1 VGRTLLDRFGVS
13 RRLVFISAAFTLPLL
28 VTVSLV
34 VTTINA
40 GIHSS
45 RMELDG
51 NAFLRPLEDLF
62 DTLTAHRQATLTSA
76 SDTRRA
82 LSNDTTRRV
91 DEAFERLGDVRDGLG
106 EALRF
111 TPEGLKQRK
120 REHVVL
126 ETVCNEWANLKSS
139 SAGDVTTRDARYA
152 HLIRDVR
159 TMIAHVGET
168 SNLILDPDLD
178 SYYMMDAT
186 LVALP
191 QMQERISSIVAFAQE
206 LAARGRVT
214 DDERVRLTVMAA
226 FLKESDLDR
235 VQADTD
241 LALSGGAN
249 GQDISESL
257 QKNLRPAVTSYAH
270 ATSALIAAMEAS
282 ARGGADFAAIV
293 TAGATARQISFAVWR
308 VAVDDLDGLLRAR
321 LGRQQA
327 ARLWAVSLSLLAW
340 LAAQLCVF
348 MISRSINRPL
358 TIASSDLG
366 MHASEIS
373 SAAQQVAASAQSLS
387 EGSTQQAAALE
398 QTSASMEEM
407 ASMTQSNAD
416 HSQQAAKLMSDVDK
430 RVNESNQ
437 ALADMVTSMASIKDT
452 SQQVARII
460 KTIDEIAFQTN
471 LLALN
476 AAVEAA
482 RAGAAGMG
490 FAVVA
495 DEVRNLAQRSA
506 QAARDTASLIEAS
519 IESAKRGTTKVDLV
533 AGAITGITESV
544 SKAKNLVDQV
554 SVASREQAVGI
565 AQVSQAVVQME
576 RLTQRT
582 AATAEECAAASEEL
596 TAQATAST
604 FSAVSLSEL
613 VTGTRRNGDPHARD
627 SASPAAQDLTKLR
640 RAS

>member
-1 VGRTLLDRFGVS
+1 VGRTLLDKFGVS

-40 GIHSS
+40 DIHGS
-45 RMELDG
+45 RLELDG

-62 DTLTAHRQATLTSA
+62 DALTAHRQATLASA
-76 SDTRRA
+76 SDTRRTIPSDA
-82 LSNDTTRRV
+82 ARRV
-91 DEAFERLGDVRDGLG
+91 DEAFDRFGDVRDGLG

-111 TPEGLKQRK
+111 TPEGLKQRQ
-120 REHVVL
+120 REHVAL
-126 ETVCNEWANLKSS
+126 ETVRKEWANLKSS
-139 SAGDVTTRDARYA
+139 SAGDAATLDARYA
-152 HLIRDVR
+152 HIIGDVR

-178 SYYMMDAT
+178 SYYTMDAT

-191 QMQERISSIVAFAQE
+191 QTQERISSIVAFAQQ
-206 LAARGRVT
+206 LAARGRAT

-235 VQADTD
+235 VQADAD
-241 LALSGGAN
+241 LALNGDAN
-249 GQDISESL
+249 GRNASESL
-257 QKNLRPAVTSYAH
+257 QKNLHPAVTSYAH
-270 ATSALIAAMEAS
+270 ATGALIAAMEAS
-282 ARGGADFAAIV
+282 ARGGTDFAAIV
-293 TAGATARQISFAVWR
+293 TAGVRARQISFAVWR
-308 VAVDDLDGLLRAR
+308 VVGDALDGLLRAR
-321 LGRQQA
+321 LDRQQT

-340 LAAQLCVF
+340 LAAQLFVF
-348 MISRSINRPL
+348 LISRSINRPL
-358 TIASSDLG
+358 TMASSDLG
-366 MHASEIS
+366 RHASEIS

-416 HSQQAAKLMSDVDK
+416 HSQQAAKLMVDVDR
-430 RVNESNQ
+430 RVSESNQ
-437 ALADMVTSMASIKDT
+437 ALADMIASMASIQQT

-519 IESAKRGTTKVDLV
+519 IESARRGTTKVDLV
-533 AGAITGITESV
+533 AGAISGITESV

-596 TAQATAST
+596 TAQATASA

-613 VTGTRRNGDPHARD
+613 VTGSRREGDPPSPLATPSSKPAYAR
-627 SASPAAQDLTKLR
+627 LK

>member
-1 VGRTLLDRFGVS
+1 VGRTLLARFGVS

-45 RMELDG
+45 CLELDG

-62 DTLTAHRQATLTSA
+62 DALTAHRQAALTSA
-76 SDTRRA
+76 SDTRRTP
-82 LSNDTTRRV
+82 SNDTARRV
-91 DEAFERLGDVRDGLG
+91 DEAFDRLRDVRDGLG
-106 EALRF
+106 DALRF
-111 TPEGLKQRK
+111 TPAGLKQRK
-120 REHVVL
+120 REHVAL
-126 ETVCNEWANLKSS
+126 ETVRSEWANLKSS
-139 SAGDVTTRDARYA
+139 STGDVATLDARYA

-178 SYYMMDAT
+178 SYYTMDAT

-191 QMQERISSIVAFAQE
+191 QTQERISSIGGFAQE
-206 LAARGRVT
+206 LAARGRAT
-214 DDERVRLTVMAA
+214 GDERVRLTVMAA

-235 VQADTD
+235 VQADAD
-241 LALSGGAN
+241 LALNGDAN
-249 GQDISESL
+249 DRNASESL
-257 QKNLRPAVTSYAH
+257 HKNLRPAVTSYAH
-270 ATSALIAAMEAS
+270 ATKALIAAMEAS
-282 ARGGADFAAIV
+282 ARGGDDFAAIV

-308 VAVDDLDGLLRAR
+308 VVGDALDGLLRAR
-321 LGRQQA
+321 LDRQYA
-327 ARLWAVSLSLLAW
+327 ARRWAVSLSLLAW

-358 TIASSDLG
+358 TMASSDLG

-416 HSQQAAKLMSDVDK
+416 HSQQAATLMVDVDK
-430 RVNESNQ
+430 RVIESNQ
-437 ALADMVTSMASIKDT
+437 ALADMVTSMASIQQT

-506 QAARDTASLIEAS
+506 QAAHETASLIEAS
-519 IESAKRGTTKVDLV
+519 IASAKRGTTKVDLV
-533 AGAITGITESV
+533 AGAISGITESV
-544 SKAKNLVDQV
+544 SKAKTLVDQV

-576 RLTQRT
+576 RLTQKT

-613 VTGTRRNGDPHARD
+613 VTGTRRNSEPHAYDEARP
-627 SASPAAQDLTKLR
+627 STQDFRTLK

>member
-1 VGRTLLDRFGVS
+1 
-13 RRLVFISAAFTLPLL
+13 
-28 VTVSLV
+28 
-34 VTTINA
+34 
-40 GIHSS
+40 
-45 RMELDG
+45 
-51 NAFLRPLEDLF
+51 
-62 DTLTAHRQATLTSA
+62 LTSA
-76 SDTRRA
+76 SDTRRTP
-82 LSNDTTRRV
+82 SNDTARRV
-91 DEAFERLGDVRDGLG
+91 DEAFDRLRDVRDGLG
-106 EALRF
+106 DALRF
-111 TPEGLKQRK
+111 TPAGLKQRK
-120 REHVVL
+120 REHVAL
-126 ETVCNEWANLKSS
+126 ETVRSEWANLKSS
-139 SAGDVTTRDARYA
+139 STGDVATLDARYA

-178 SYYMMDAT
+178 SYYTMDAT

-191 QMQERISSIVAFAQE
+191 QTQERISSIGGFAQE
-206 LAARGRVT
+206 LAARGRAT
-214 DDERVRLTVMAA
+214 GDERVRLTVMAA

-235 VQADTD
+235 VQADAD
-241 LALSGGAN
+241 LALNGDAN
-249 GQDISESL
+249 DRNASESL
-257 QKNLRPAVTSYAH
+257 HKNLRPAVTSYAH
-270 ATSALIAAMEAS
+270 ATKALIAAMEAS
-282 ARGGADFAAIV
+282 ARGGDDFAAIV

-308 VAVDDLDGLLRAR
+308 VVGDALDGLLRAR
-321 LGRQQA
+321 LDRQYA
-327 ARLWAVSLSLLAW
+327 ARRWAVSLSLLAW

-358 TIASSDLG
+358 TMASSDLG

-416 HSQQAAKLMSDVDK
+416 HSQQAATLMVDVDK
-430 RVNESNQ
+430 RVIESNQ
-437 ALADMVTSMASIKDT
+437 ALADMVTSMASIQQT

-506 QAARDTASLIEAS
+506 QAAHETASLIEAS
-519 IESAKRGTTKVDLV
+519 IASAKRGTTKVDLV
-533 AGAITGITESV
+533 AGAISGITESV
-544 SKAKNLVDQV
+544 SKAKTLVDQV

-576 RLTQRT
+576 RLTQKT

-613 VTGTRRNGDPHARD
+613 VTGTRRNSEPHAYDEARP
-627 SASPAAQDLTKLR
+627 STQDFRTLK

>member
-1 VGRTLLDRFGVS
+1 M
-13 RRLVFISAAFTLPLL
+13 FISAAFTLPLL

-45 RMELDG
+45 CLELDG

-62 DTLTAHRQATLTSA
+62 DALTAHRQAALTSA
-76 SDTRRA
+76 SDTRRTP
-82 LSNDTTRRV
+82 SNDTARRV
-91 DEAFERLGDVRDGLG
+91 DEAFDRLRDVRDGLG
-106 EALRF
+106 DALRF
-111 TPEGLKQRK
+111 TPAGLKQRK
-120 REHVVL
+120 REHVAL
-126 ETVCNEWANLKSS
+126 ETVRSEWANLKSS
-139 SAGDVTTRDARYA
+139 STGDVATLDARYA

-178 SYYMMDAT
+178 SYYTMDAT

-191 QMQERISSIVAFAQE
+191 QTQERISSIGGFAQE
-206 LAARGRVT
+206 LAARGRAT
-214 DDERVRLTVMAA
+214 GDERVRLTVMAA

-235 VQADTD
+235 VQADAD
-241 LALSGGAN
+241 LALNGDAN
-249 GQDISESL
+249 DRNASESL
-257 QKNLRPAVTSYAH
+257 HKNLRPAVTSYAH
-270 ATSALIAAMEAS
+270 ATKALIAAMEAS
-282 ARGGADFAAIV
+282 ARGGDDFAAIV

-308 VAVDDLDGLLRAR
+308 VVGDALDGLLRAR
-321 LGRQQA
+321 LDRQYA
-327 ARLWAVSLSLLAW
+327 ARRWAVSLSLLAW

-358 TIASSDLG
+358 TMASSDLG

-416 HSQQAAKLMSDVDK
+416 HSQQAATLMVDVDK
-430 RVNESNQ
+430 RVIESNQ
-437 ALADMVTSMASIKDT
+437 ALADMVTSMASIQQT

-506 QAARDTASLIEAS
+506 QAAHETASLIEAS
-519 IESAKRGTTKVDLV
+519 IASAKRGTTKVDLV
-533 AGAITGITESV
+533 AGAISGITESV
-544 SKAKNLVDQV
+544 SKAKTLVDQV

-576 RLTQRT
+576 RLTQKT

-613 VTGTRRNGDPHARD
+613 VTGTRRNSEPHAYDDARQ
-627 SASPAAQDLTKLR
+627 STQDFRTLK

>member
-1 VGRTLLDRFGVS
+1 
-13 RRLVFISAAFTLPLL
+13 VFISAAFTLPLL

-45 RMELDG
+45 CLELDG

-62 DTLTAHRQATLTSA
+62 DALTAHRQAALTSA
-76 SDTRRA
+76 SDTRRTP
-82 LSNDTTRRV
+82 SNDTARRV
-91 DEAFERLGDVRDGLG
+91 DEAFDRLRDVRDGLG
-106 EALRF
+106 DALRF
-111 TPEGLKQRK
+111 TPAGLKQRK
-120 REHVVL
+120 REHVAL
-126 ETVCNEWANLKSS
+126 ETVRSEWANLKSS
-139 SAGDVTTRDARYA
+139 STGDVATLDARYA

-178 SYYMMDAT
+178 SYYTMDAT

-191 QMQERISSIVAFAQE
+191 QTQERISSIGGFAQE
-206 LAARGRVT
+206 LAARGRAT
-214 DDERVRLTVMAA
+214 GDERVRLTVMAA

-235 VQADTD
+235 VQADAD
-241 LALSGGAN
+241 LALNGDAN
-249 GQDISESL
+249 DRNASESL
-257 QKNLRPAVTSYAH
+257 HKNLRPAVTSYAH
-270 ATSALIAAMEAS
+270 ATKALIAAMEAS
-282 ARGGADFAAIV
+282 ARGGDDFAAIV

-308 VAVDDLDGLLRAR
+308 VVGDALDGLLRAR
-321 LGRQQA
+321 LDRQYA
-327 ARLWAVSLSLLAW
+327 ARRWAVSLSLLAW

-358 TIASSDLG
+358 TMASSDLG

-416 HSQQAAKLMSDVDK
+416 HSQQAATLMVDVDK
-430 RVNESNQ
+430 RVIESNQ
-437 ALADMVTSMASIKDT
+437 ALADMVTSMASIQQT

-506 QAARDTASLIEAS
+506 QAAHETASLIEAS
-519 IESAKRGTTKVDLV
+519 IASAKRGTTKVDLV
-533 AGAITGITESV
+533 AGAISGITESV
-544 SKAKNLVDQV
+544 SKAKTLVDQV

-576 RLTQRT
+576 RLTQKT

-613 VTGTRRNGDPHARD
+613 VTGTRRNSEPHAYDDARQ
-627 SASPAAQDLTKLR
+627 STQDFRTLK

>member
-1 VGRTLLDRFGVS
+1 MGRTLLARFGVS

-45 RMELDG
+45 CLELDG

-62 DTLTAHRQATLTSA
+62 DALTAHRQAALTSA
-76 SDTRRA
+76 SDTRRTP
-82 LSNDTTRRV
+82 SNDTARRV
-91 DEAFERLGDVRDGLG
+91 DEAFDRLRDVRDGLG
-106 EALRF
+106 DALRF
-111 TPEGLKQRK
+111 TPAGLKQRK
-120 REHVVL
+120 REHVAL
-126 ETVCNEWANLKSS
+126 ETVRSEWANLKSS
-139 SAGDVTTRDARYA
+139 STGDVATLDARYA

-178 SYYMMDAT
+178 SYYTMDAT

-191 QMQERISSIVAFAQE
+191 QTQERISSIGGFAQE
-206 LAARGRVT
+206 LAARGRAT
-214 DDERVRLTVMAA
+214 GDERVRLTVMAA

-235 VQADTD
+235 VQADAD
-241 LALSGGAN
+241 LALNGDAN
-249 GQDISESL
+249 DRNASESL
-257 QKNLRPAVTSYAH
+257 HKNLRPAVTSYAH
-270 ATSALIAAMEAS
+270 ATKALIAAMEAS
-282 ARGGADFAAIV
+282 ARGGDDFAAIV

-308 VAVDDLDGLLRAR
+308 VVGDALDGLLRAR
-321 LGRQQA
+321 LDRQYA
-327 ARLWAVSLSLLAW
+327 ARRWAVSLSLLAW

-358 TIASSDLG
+358 TMASSDLG

-416 HSQQAAKLMSDVDK
+416 HSQQAATLMVDVDK
-430 RVNESNQ
+430 RVIESNQ
-437 ALADMVTSMASIKDT
+437 ALADMVTSMASIQQT

-506 QAARDTASLIEAS
+506 QAAHETASLIEAS
-519 IESAKRGTTKVDLV
+519 IASAKRGTTKVDLV
-533 AGAITGITESV
+533 AGAISGITESV
-544 SKAKNLVDQV
+544 SKAKTLVDQV

-576 RLTQRT
+576 RLTQKT

-613 VTGTRRNGDPHARD
+613 VTGTRRNSEPHAYDEARP
-627 SASPAAQDLTKLR
+627 STQDFRTLK

>member
-1 VGRTLLDRFGVS
+1 
-13 RRLVFISAAFTLPLL
+13 VFISAAFTLPLL

-45 RMELDG
+45 CLELDG

-62 DTLTAHRQATLTSA
+62 DALTAHRQAALTSA
-76 SDTRRA
+76 SDTRRTP
-82 LSNDTTRRV
+82 SNDTARRV
-91 DEAFERLGDVRDGLG
+91 DEAFDRLRDVRDGLG
-106 EALRF
+106 DALRF
-111 TPEGLKQRK
+111 TPAGLKQRK
-120 REHVVL
+120 REHVAL
-126 ETVCNEWANLKSS
+126 ETVRSEWANLKSS
-139 SAGDVTTRDARYA
+139 STGDVATLDARYA

-178 SYYMMDAT
+178 SYYTMDAT

-191 QMQERISSIVAFAQE
+191 QTQERISSIGGFAQE
-206 LAARGRVT
+206 LAARGRAT
-214 DDERVRLTVMAA
+214 GDERVRLTVMAA

-235 VQADTD
+235 VQADAD
-241 LALSGGAN
+241 LALNGDAN
-249 GQDISESL
+249 DRNASESL
-257 QKNLRPAVTSYAH
+257 HKNLRPAVTSYAH
-270 ATSALIAAMEAS
+270 ATKALIAAMEAS
-282 ARGGADFAAIV
+282 ARGGDDFAAIV

-308 VAVDDLDGLLRAR
+308 VVGDALDGLLRAR
-321 LGRQQA
+321 LDRQYA
-327 ARLWAVSLSLLAW
+327 ARRWAVSLSLLAW

-358 TIASSDLG
+358 TMASSDLG

-416 HSQQAAKLMSDVDK
+416 HSQQAATLMVDVDK
-430 RVNESNQ
+430 RVIESNQ
-437 ALADMVTSMASIKDT
+437 ALADMVTSMASIQQT

-506 QAARDTASLIEAS
+506 QAAHETASLIEAS
-519 IESAKRGTTKVDLV
+519 IASAKRGTTKVDLV
-533 AGAITGITESV
+533 AGAISGITESV
-544 SKAKNLVDQV
+544 SKAKTLVDQV

-576 RLTQRT
+576 RLTQKT

-613 VTGTRRNGDPHARD
+613 VTGTRRNSEPHAYDEARP
-627 SASPAAQDLTKLR
+627 STQDFRTLK

>member
-1 VGRTLLDRFGVS
+1 M
-13 RRLVFISAAFTLPLL
+13 FISAAFTLPLL

-45 RMELDG
+45 CLELDG

-62 DTLTAHRQATLTSA
+62 DALTAHRQAALTSA
-76 SDTRRA
+76 SDTRRTP
-82 LSNDTTRRV
+82 SNDTARRV
-91 DEAFERLGDVRDGLG
+91 DEAFDRLRDVRDGLG
-106 EALRF
+106 DALRF
-111 TPEGLKQRK
+111 TPAGLKQRK
-120 REHVVL
+120 REHVAL
-126 ETVCNEWANLKSS
+126 ETVRSEWANLKSS
-139 SAGDVTTRDARYA
+139 STGDVATLDARYA

-178 SYYMMDAT
+178 SYYTMDAT

-191 QMQERISSIVAFAQE
+191 QTQERISSIGGFAQE
-206 LAARGRVT
+206 LAARGRAT
-214 DDERVRLTVMAA
+214 GDERVRLTVMAA

-235 VQADTD
+235 VQADAD
-241 LALSGGAN
+241 LALNGDAN
-249 GQDISESL
+249 DRNASESL
-257 QKNLRPAVTSYAH
+257 HKNLRPAVTSYAH
-270 ATSALIAAMEAS
+270 ATKALIAAMEAS
-282 ARGGADFAAIV
+282 ARGGDDFAAIV

-308 VAVDDLDGLLRAR
+308 VVGDALDGLLRAR
-321 LGRQQA
+321 LDRQYA
-327 ARLWAVSLSLLAW
+327 ARRWAVSLSLLAW

-358 TIASSDLG
+358 TMASSDLG

-416 HSQQAAKLMSDVDK
+416 HSQQAATLMVDVDK
-430 RVNESNQ
+430 RVIESNQ
-437 ALADMVTSMASIKDT
+437 ALADMVTSMASIQQT

-506 QAARDTASLIEAS
+506 QAAHETASLIEAS
-519 IESAKRGTTKVDLV
+519 IASAKRGTTKVDLV
-533 AGAITGITESV
+533 AGAISGITESV
-544 SKAKNLVDQV
+544 SKAKTLVDQV

-576 RLTQRT
+576 RLTQKT

-613 VTGTRRNGDPHARD
+613 VTGTRRNSEPHAYDEARP
-627 SASPAAQDLTKLR
+627 STQDFRTLK